1 MADNWDVHFLPLV
14 ERFYLNAKKTGV
26 PELYKHLSEKDKVA
40 MEKAEQR
47 IKKVTDWDTPF
58 PPPAAA
64 GDLALHCTAVDGRNE
79 RGTRVF

>member
-58 PPPAAA
+58 APPAA
-64 GDLALHCTAVDGRNE
+64 GDLALYCTAVDGRNE